1 MATFDINDQ
10 PRRVVND
17 GNGSTSSFPFSFQVN
32 AASDI
37 KVYVN
42 AELRVAGTHYNI
54 VNSSDAAGLN
64 ANGTGKVNFI
74 TTPTDYTPANGAKVS
89 IVSDVPAARS
99 SVYTSGGNITAAS
112 LETDFDTLTM
122 LVGDREE
129 AISRSVQGPVSDP
142 TTTSMVLPSKDGR
155 KNKYLAFDNDGS
167 VTCLAGTSAP
177 LNTVDTAQLVDDAV
191 TTSKIADNAI
201 TTSKIA
207 DNAITNDLLATNA
220 VQATNLAANS
230 VTSSAI
236 QNDSVDANKIAGNAV
251 TQAAVASNAI
261 GTDQIADGAVNSTK
275 LASGIAFVA
284 GMVMP
289 FAGTSAPTGW
299 LLAYG
304 QAVSRS
310 TYSSLFTAIGT
321 TYGSGDGSSTF
332 NLPDLRGRVAA
343 GKDNMGGSAASR
355 ITSSQSN
362 SDDPITGATLGD
374 TGGDEVQ
381 DLQITHLPSHS
392 HGAGTYAANLT
403 ILTTNAGDQTVAR
416 PANNDGQST
425 TTLNLSVS
433 GNSGSTGS
441 GTAVNNMQPTI
452 ILNYIIKI

>member
-10 PRRVVND
+10 TRRVVND

-54 VNSSDAAGLN
+54 VDSSNSAGLN

-122 LVGDREE
+122 LVGDRKE

-177 LNTVDTAQLVDDAV
+177 LGTVDTAQLVDDAV
-191 TTSKIADNAI
+191 

-230 VTSSAI
+230 VTSSAL

-289 FAGTSAPTGW
+289 FAGAAAPTGW

-304 QAVSRS
+304 QAASRS

-381 DLQITHLPSHS
+381 GLLEGHLAAHSHS
-392 HGAGTYAANLT
+392 GGTYQASFNRLVT
-403 ILTTNAGDQTVAR
+403 SSGSGVVAR
-416 PANNDGQST
+416 GPNIDGSSFT
-425 TTLNLSVS
+425 TQTYSVTGS
-433 GNSGSTGS
+433 SGSTGS
-441 GTAVNNMQPTI
+441 GTPVNNMQPTI

>member
-17 GNGSTSSFPFSFQVN
+17 GDGSTSSFPFSFQVN

-201 TTSKIA
+201 TS
-207 DNAITNDLLATNA
+207 DLLATNA
-220 VQATNLAANS
+220 VQGTNLAANS
-230 VTSSAI
+230 VTSSAL
-236 QNDSVDANKIAGNAV
+236 QNDSVDANKIADGAV
-251 TQAAVASNAI
+251 TQSAVANNAI
-261 GTDQIADGAVNSTK
+261 GTDKIADGAVNSTK
-275 LASGIAFVA
+275 LASGLAFVA

-299 LLAYG
+299 LLAFG
-304 QAVSRS
+304 QNVSRT
-310 TYSSLFTAIGT
+310 TYADLFAAIGT

-332 NLPDLRGRVAA
+332 TLPDLRGRVVA
-343 GKDNMGGSAASR
+343 GQDDMGGSSGNR
-355 ITSSQSN
+355 LTNQTGGL
-362 SDDPITGATLGD
+362 DGDTLGAT
-374 TGGDEVQ
+374 GGAE
-381 DLQITHLPSHS
+381 THTLTVSQLASHS
-392 HGAGTYAANLT
+392 HTLSGGIKT
-403 ILTTNAGDQTVAR
+403 IVQGGSSFSTGLDKRAYTTNQ
-416 PANNDGQST
+416 GQSANGT
-425 TTLNLSVS
+425 FNSSDTSMDNFSVAS
-433 GNSGSTGS
+433 NGS
-441 GTAVNNMQPTI
+441 GAAHNNVQPTI

>member
-17 GNGSTSSFPFSFQVN
+17 GDGSTSSFPFSFQVN

-129 AISRSVQGPVSDP
+129 AISRSVQSPVSDP
-142 TTTSMVLPSKDGR
+142 TTTSMVLPTKDGR

-177 LNTVDTAQLVDDAV
+177 LASVDTAVLVDDAV

-201 TTSKIA
+201 TSS
-207 DNAITNDLLATNA
+207 LLATNA

-230 VTSSAI
+230 VTSSAL
-236 QNDSVDANKIAGNAV
+236 QNDSV
-251 TQAAVASNAI
+251 TQSAVANNAI
-261 GTDQIADGAVNSTK
+261 GTDQIANGAVTAAK
-275 LASGIAFVA
+275 LATGAAFVS

-289 FAGTSAPTGW
+289 YAGTSAPTGW
-299 LLAYG
+299 LLAFG
-304 QAVSRS
+304 Q
-310 TYSSLFTAIGT
+310 SLSKTANNNEYAALFAAIGY
-321 TYGSGDGSSTF
+321 TYGGSGDNF
-332 NLPDLRGRVAA
+332 NVPDLRGRVVA
-343 GKDNMGGSAASR
+343 GLDNMGGSSGDNLTNFSGGLNGDVLGATGGSEKHQLLE
-355 ITSSQSN
+355 TQMPSHTHN
-362 SDDPITGATLGD
+362 ITGTYRRDVGGIPGGFFPHGSAHGTSGVNISGFLSLTNSN
-374 TGGDEVQ
+374 TGGNQ
-381 DLQITHLPSHS
+381 SH
-392 HGAGTYAANLT
+392 
-403 ILTTNAGDQTVAR
+403 
-416 PANNDGQST
+416 NN
-425 TTLNLSVS
+425 V
-433 GNSGSTGS
+433 
-441 GTAVNNMQPTI
+441 QPTI
-452 ILNYIIKI
+452 ILNYIIKT

>member
-17 GNGSTSSFPFSFQVN
+17 GDGSTSSFPFSFQVN

-74 TTPTDYTPANGAKVS
+74 TTPVDYTPANGAKVS

-129 AISRSVQGPVSDP
+129 AISRSVQSPVSDP

-177 LNTVDTAQLVDDAV
+177 LGTVDTAQLVDDAV

-201 TTSKIA
+201 T
-207 DNAITNDLLATNA
+207 NNLLATNA

-230 VTSSAI
+230 VTSSAL
-236 QNDSVDANKIAGNAV
+236 QNDSVDANKIADNAV
-251 TQAAVASNAI
+251 TQSAVANNAI

-275 LASGIAFVA
+275 LASGLAFVA

-299 LLAYG
+299 LLAFG

-310 TYSSLFTAIGT
+310 TYSSLFSAIGT

-332 NLPDLRGRVAA
+332 NLPDLRGRVIA
-343 GKDNMGGSAASR
+343 GQDDMGGVSADNLTNVAGNGLNGD
-355 ITSSQSN
+355 TL
-362 SDDPITGATLGD
+362 GAT
-374 TGGDEVQ
+374 GGAENHQ
-381 DLQITHLPSHS
+381 LTTAQMPSHS
-392 HGAGTYAANLT
+392 H
-403 ILTTNAGDQTVAR
+403 
-416 PANNDGQST
+416 
-425 TTLNLSVS
+425 TLNGGLHTVQRGGSSAGGGVQIGSFTSGPDDDGNGTPLS
-433 GNSGSTGS
+433 GNTAFDNFSIASNGS
-441 GTAVNNMQPTI
+441 GAVHNNVQPTI